1 MDFYTDFDMIN
12 PVKIKS
18 NDAIR
23 VNLNTIRVV
32 NSLLFNLGLVVI
44 NEERFQQSW
53 KSNSTIILKRIII
66 DESMCL
72 RTAGASTVIAVIQ
85 LTHDSFFYNSVALL
99 ERELVSYIDVIII
112 IIESDDFEASSPYNN
127 KIIPTNGIDN
137 TSQPS
142 FVVPVVY
149 INNEEEH
156 NSDATVIAINR
167 ANKVMDITTMT
178 VDIATSNDG
187 LT

>member
-1 MDFYTDFDMIN
+1 
-12 PVKIKS
+12 
-18 NDAIR
+18 
-23 VNLNTIRVV
+23 
-32 NSLLFNLGLVVI
+32 
-44 NEERFQQSW
+44 
-53 KSNSTIILKRIII
+53 
-66 DESMCL
+66 MCQ

-85 LTHDSFFYNSVALL
+85 LTHDSFFYNSVTLL

-178 VDIATSNDG
+178 VDIATLNDG

>member
-1 MDFYTDFDMIN
+1 MLDIQN
-12 PVKIKS
+12 S
-18 NDAIR
+18 IR
-23 VNLNTIRVV
+23 SRV
-32 NSLLFNLGLVVI
+32 I
-44 NEERFQQSW
+44 
-53 KSNSTIILKRIII
+53 
-66 DESMCL
+66 
-72 RTAGASTVIAVIQ
+72 
-85 LTHDSFFYNSVALL
+85 LTHDSFFYNSVTLL
-99 ERELVSYIDVIII
+99 ERELISYIDVIIII

-142 FVVPVVY
+142 FVVPLVY

-178 VDIATSNDG
+178 VDIATSN
-187 LT
+187 